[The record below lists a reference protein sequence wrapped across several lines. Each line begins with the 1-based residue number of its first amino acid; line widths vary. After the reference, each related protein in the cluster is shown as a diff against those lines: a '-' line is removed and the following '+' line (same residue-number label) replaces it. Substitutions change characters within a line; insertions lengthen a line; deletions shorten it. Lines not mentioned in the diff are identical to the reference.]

1 MISTSP
7 SQQASASAPS
17 ASAADRHLPNGLEQL
32 RCGRHLLDLSF
43 PRVMGILNVTP
54 DSFSDG
60 GQHASLDEALRHAER
75 MLAEGAAIIDVG
87 GESTRPGASPVEEQ
101 QELDR
106 VAPVVEALV
115 RELDALVSVD
125 TSRASVMREVT
136 ALGAGMLNDVR
147 ALELEGALAAAAASA
162 LPVCLMHRQ
171 GEPQTMQQSP
181 RYERAIED
189 EVADYLKAR
198 IEECEAA
205 GLRKNRL
212 LLDPGFGFGKTVE
225 HNLRLLKQMDRLCSL
240 ECPLLVGT
248 SRKSMIGKVL
258 GRPVEERLPGG
269 LALTALAVERGANIL
284 RVHDVAPSVDAVN
297 MTWAVMQEGVDYPQD
312 EQK

>member
-1 MISTSP
+1 MIPNTSSVSAPTSTSHL
-7 SQQASASAPS
+7 SAGGVHSP
-17 ASAADRHLPNGLEQL
+17 ADAEQL
-32 RCGRHLLDLSF
+32 RCGRHLLDISF

-87 GESTRPGASPVEEQ
+87 GESTRPGASPVPEQ

-147 ALELEGALAAAAASA
+147 ALELEGALSAAAASA

-189 EVADYLKAR
+189 EVADYLMQR
-198 IEECEAA
+198 MGICEAA

-225 HNLRLLKQMDRLCSL
+225 HNLRLLKHMERLQTL
-240 ECPLLVGT
+240 GCPLLVGT

-258 GRPVEERLPGG
+258 ERPVEERLPGG
-269 LALTALAVERGANIL
+269 LALTALAVERGAKIL
-284 RVHDVAPSVDAVN
+284 RVHDVAPNVDAVN
-297 MTWAVMQEGVDYPQD
+297 MTWAVMQEGCGRQQD
-312 EQK
+312 